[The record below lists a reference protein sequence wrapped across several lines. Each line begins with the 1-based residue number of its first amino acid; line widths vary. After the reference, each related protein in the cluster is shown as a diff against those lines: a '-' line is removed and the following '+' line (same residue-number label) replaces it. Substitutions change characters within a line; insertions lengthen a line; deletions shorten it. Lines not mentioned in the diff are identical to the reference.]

1 MATTRV
7 ARGHPGP
14 AKSVQAGPD
23 SGPLRAHVFW
33 TGRAESDTVIR
44 GALTPTSRGVETDR
58 LAVPSWRSG
67 RIRKDL
73 QNDQPVKEC
82 LQTLFRNLRKL
93 ILAATVPGQPHVRH
107 SHEKSSRPRIASKS

>member
-58 LAVPSWRSG
+58 LAVQAGVLEEFGKIYKTINP
-67 RIRKDL
+67 
-73 QNDQPVKEC
+73 
-82 LQTLFRNLRKL
+82 
-93 ILAATVPGQPHVRH
+93 
-107 SHEKSSRPRIASKS
+107 